1 MDGGGS
7 DRGYGALF
15 TDEEEEEQQQQQRGG
30 EEMEAKG
37 RTMPPGNAHTRTHTH
52 THMHTQAY
60 VVSHQMH
67 VHALTH
73 T

>member
-15 TDEEEEEQQQQQRGG
+15 TDEEEEEQQQHQQQQQQQQQRGG

-37 RTMPPGNAHTRTHTH
+37 RSMPSGNT
-52 THMHTQAY
+52 
-60 VVSHQMH
+60 
-67 VHALTH
+67 L
-73 T
+73 